1 MKYRVGDE
9 IVELQPSGKQ
19 VTVGPDRLFISTET
33 GKKSAVVLRDGRS
46 VSISYDGRTYR
57 LDPVERTV
65 DGKSAVG
72 PASGELRSL
81 IPGVVV
87 AVPVQLGDAVS
98 KGTTI
103 VVLEAMKTQQ
113 PLSAPFDGV
122 VTALS
127 VAVGDTVGDNALVA
141 VVSLSEAPAANGD
154 AK

>member
-9 IVELQPSGKQ
+9 IVELPPAGSP
-19 VTVGPDRLFISTET
+19 VTVGPDRVFITTAT
-33 GKKSAVVLRDGRS
+33 GKKSAVVMRDGRS
-46 VSISYDGRTYR
+46 VLISYDGRAYR

-65 DGKSAVG
+65 DGKSAAG

-87 AVPVQLGDAVS
+87 AVPVGLGDSVS

-122 VTALS
+122 VTKLS
-127 VAVGDTVGDNALVA
+127 VVVGDTVADNALVA
-141 VVSLSEAPAANGD
+141 VVTQSHAPEGD
-154 AK
+154 KDSK